1 MLDQHLWARPS
12 VSLPCPIAIPHIPYR
27 TRDIIISRD
36 SSTRSADAPYLTLP
50 RSTTARNT

>member
-36 SSTRSADAPYLTLP
+36 PSTRSADAPYLTLP